1 MIQEIKK
8 QIYDTLSNTLGYNV
22 SDNASEKKKYPYV
35 RIILSNTTRDKFKN
49 VFQYKVKYQID
60 IFSDYDGEAEILQME
75 NEIFE
80 ALIPALYENENVT
93 YVRENSFRIID
104 DKSTGVVR
112 KHGIIQ
118 YTILSTGGVIEEDES
133 ENNGI
138 ETQ

>member
-8 QIYDTLSNTLGYNV
+8 QIYDTLSSTLGYNV

-35 RIILSNTTRDKFKN
+35 RVILSNTTRDKFKN
-49 VFQYKVKYQID
+49 AFQYKIKYQID

-80 ALIPALYENENVT
+80 ALAPALYKNENVT

-118 YTILSTGGVIEEDES
+118 YTIVSAGGVVETNEPEDDNTEA
-133 ENNGI
+133 
-138 ETQ
+138 